1 MYHCYSH
8 QFWIS
13 DFSVF
18 SVTMVLNQSNNY
30 INFDL
35 QYRSTPTLEATQ
47 FPLHEIIEHQPSEK
61 YQESDN
67 RGDIDIKSNVNR
79 LDPGKIRQSTSLYIQ
94 NDWFYQPSTW
104 RPLYFYWWYHF
115 ENCPGIVYPI
125 KCMQKSL
132 QNSSQL

>member
-1 MYHCYSH
+1 
-8 QFWIS
+8 
-13 DFSVF
+13 
-18 SVTMVLNQSNNY
+18 MVLNQSNNY

-94 NDWFYQPSTW
+94 ND
-104 RPLYFYWWYHF
+104 
-115 ENCPGIVYPI
+115 
-125 KCMQKSL
+125 
-132 QNSSQL
+132 